1 MHMKKNFL
9 LLGLLAFVSIFI
21 SSCSQEDTVN
31 DTRTSSPESL
41 KVEKMTN
48 LFKTYNWNIDT
59 TIPEK
64 ERNKH
69 ILQMD
74 YEKVKKFLED
84 LDKGIKFE
92 KKDAIVSDVKTKALK
107 TRGDIVQYYWIT
119 GIHSNALTQSNTISR
134 IEKTYTPPRTPSVT
148 ITGSSISSNY
158 SGMTWTPDDD
168 NPKEFSFSGRRCD
181 ISLKGTIRYKPFYSG
196 KQIMA
201 GYVTKSSRGYLDGGK
216 VERLH

>member
-1 MHMKKNFL
+1 MGDRGLPFFICIAGCFFFLAERCRQPLATLRERLHLSARATL
-9 LLGLLAFVSIFI
+9 LLHFVLELA
-21 SSCSQEDTVN
+21 
-31 DTRTSSPESL
+31 
-41 KVEKMTN
+41 
-48 LFKTYNWNIDT
+48 
-59 TIPEK
+59 
-64 ERNKH
+64 
-69 ILQMD
+69 
-74 YEKVKKFLED
+74 
-84 LDKGIKFE
+84 DKGIKFE

-134 IEKTYTPPRTPSVT
+134 IDMTYTPPRTPSVT